1 MRKSPTCLQATVALA
16 LCAGLCTSVS
26 AGVPPGAPGAQAR
39 RDLEMPSDTA
49 AEGGLWG
56 EKNLIADPRI
66 EVGDTVT
73 IVISPA
79 VQAEES
85 REDAPATARAQ
96 RQDIRI
102 ASDNVP
108 AQTATARVVK
118 TLPDGS
124 FVLEAK
130 VTLGRGY
137 ILIGGRADRAC
148 LSAGQVGADRA
159 VDITRVANLAIVARG
174 LDADVLA
181 RFVRSLARCGPGT
194 GGCRFASGDPVGR

>member
-1 MRKSPTCLQATVALA
+1 MLP
-16 LCAGLCTSVS
+16 
-26 AGVPPGAPGAQAR
+26 
-39 RDLEMPSDTA
+39 DIA

-66 EVGDTVT
+66 EVGDIVT

-79 VQAEES
+79 VGAEES
-85 REDAPATARAQ
+85 REGAAAARAQ
-96 RQDIRI
+96 RQDIQV
-102 ASDNVP
+102 VP
-108 AQTATARVVK
+108 DSVAAQTAAARVVK

-130 VTLGRGY
+130 MTLGRGY

-159 VDITRVANLAIVARG
+159 VDISRVANLAIVARG
-174 LDADVLA
+174 LDADVLS
-181 RFVRSLARCGPGT
+181 RFVRSLARCGPGS
-194 GGCRFASGDPVGR
+194 GGCRFASGGPVGG